1 MLPHSLT
8 LCIEKGTVGAPAA
21 SAIRARATT
30 GSAMKIWIKL
40 LLGSLIGL
48 ALALL
53 LPATVQGILDAVSD
67 VLLGIG
73 RYAIF
78 PLVFFSVGVG
88 VSELRQEKRLLR
100 VYVSIVKYL
109 AVAAAVLVLI
119 GVVSVLIFPP
129 ERVPIAVAADHA
141 LQPVN
146 VLDGL
151 KAIFPRNLFTV
162 LGRGGEFLLPVVVLA
177 FLLGVNL
184 DFDRLLT
191 RPIAQL
197 FDSLSRIFYH
207 LNSLVVELLGIAM
220 IAIAAAWIMRV
231 AQAGPGTYR
240 QILIIMAVDV
250 ALVAFG
256 VFPGA
261 LSLLGVRNPYRWL
274 YAALGPGLVGLF
286 AGDQYLAIGVLSK
299 HGKESLGVPR
309 SIGSSVYAVSAC
321 LGRAGSA
328 MVAAVSFMLVLR
340 SYSQIEISFLQVLW
354 VIGFSF
360 LVSFVLGAVPGSG
373 AYYAVFMLCSLYG
386 KGLQEGYL
394 VLKAIAPLVVAFGAF
409 IDVLASAFISLLI
422 AREENVWSEV
432 ETENFI

>member
-1 MLPHSLT
+1 
-8 LCIEKGTVGAPAA
+8 
-21 SAIRARATT
+21 
-30 GSAMKIWIKL
+30 MKIWIKL

-48 ALALL
+48 ALGLF
-53 LPATVQGILDAVSD
+53 LPATVQGVLDAVAD

-73 RYAIF
+73 RYVVF

-100 VYVSIVKYL
+100 VYASLLKYL

-129 ERVPIAVAADHA
+129 ERVPIAVAADRA
-141 LQPVN
+141 LQPVS

-151 KAIFPRNLFTV
+151 KAIFPRNLFMV
-162 LGRGGEFLLPVVVLA
+162 LVRGGEFLLPVVVLA

-191 RPIAQL
+191 RPIAQF

-207 LNSLVVELLGIAM
+207 LNSLVVELVAIAM

-231 AQAGPGTYR
+231 AHGGPGTYR

-261 LSLLGVRNPYRWL
+261 LSLLGVKNPYRWL
-274 YAALGPGLVGLF
+274 YAALGPALAGLF
-286 AGDQYLAIGVLSK
+286 SGDQYLALGVLTK

-309 SIGSSVYAVSAC
+309 SIGSSAYAVSAC

-340 SYSQIEISFLQVLW
+340 SYSQIEVSFLQVLW
-354 VIGFSF
+354 VVGFSF

-373 AYYAVFMLCSLYG
+373 AFYAVFMLCSLYG
-386 KGLQEGYL
+386 RGLQEGYL

-409 IDVLASAFISLLI
+409 IDVLASAFVSLLV
-422 AREENVWSEV
+422 AREENLWTEV

>member
-1 MLPHSLT
+1 
-8 LCIEKGTVGAPAA
+8 
-21 SAIRARATT
+21 
-30 GSAMKIWIKL
+30 
-40 LLGSLIGL
+40 
-48 ALALL
+48 
-53 LPATVQGILDAVSD
+53 
-67 VLLGIG
+67 
-73 RYAIF
+73 
-78 PLVFFSVGVG
+78 VFFSVGVG
-88 VSELRQEKRLLR
+88 VSELRQEKRLAR
-100 VYVSIVKYL
+100 VYASTFKYL
-109 AVAAAVLVLI
+109 SLAVAVLVLI

-129 ERVPIAVAADHA
+129 ERVPIAVEADKA
-141 LQPVN
+141 LLPVS

-151 KAIFPRNLFTV
+151 KSVFPHNLFSV
-162 LGRGGEFLLPVVVLA
+162 LMRGGEFLLPVVVLA

-207 LNSLVVELLGIAM
+207 LNSLVVELLGIVLIVLAS
-220 IAIAAAWIMRV
+220 AWIMRV
-231 AQAGPGTYR
+231 AHADPGTYR
-240 QILIIMAVDV
+240 QILIILAVDV

-261 LSLLGVRNPYRWL
+261 LYLLGVRNPYRWL
-274 YAALGPGLVGLF
+274 YAALGPGLAGLF
-286 AGDQYLAIGVLSK
+286 TGDQYLSLGVLSK

-340 SYSQIEISFLQVLW
+340 SYSQIEVSVLQVLW
-354 VIGFSF
+354 VVAFSF
-360 LVSFVLGAVPGSG
+360 LVSFVLGAVPGMG
-373 AYYAVFMLCSLYG
+373 AYFAVFMLCSLYG

-394 VLKAIAPLVVAFGAF
+394 VLKAIAPLLVAFGAF
-409 IDVLASAFISLLI
+409 IDVLGSAFISLLI
-422 AREENVWSEV
+422 AREENVWTEV

>member
-1 MLPHSLT
+1 
-8 LCIEKGTVGAPAA
+8 
-21 SAIRARATT
+21 
-30 GSAMKIWIKL
+30 MKIWIKL

-48 ALALL
+48 ALGLF
-53 LPATVQGILDAVSD
+53 LPVAAQGVLDAVAD
-67 VLLGIG
+67 VLLGVG

-88 VSELRQEKRLLR
+88 VSELRQEKRLAR
-100 VYVSIVKYL
+100 VYVSTFKYL
-109 AVAAAVLVLI
+109 GLAAAVLVLI

-129 ERVPIAVAADHA
+129 ERVPIAVAADRA
-141 LQPVN
+141 LQPVS

-151 KAIFPRNLFTV
+151 KAVFPRNLFTV
-162 LGRGGEFLLPVVVLA
+162 LVRGGEFLLPVVMLA

-191 RPIAQL
+191 RPIAQF

-207 LNSLVVELLGIAM
+207 LNSLLVELLGIAM
-220 IAIAAAWIMRV
+220 IALAAAWIMRV
-231 AQAGPGTYR
+231 AHADPGTYR
-240 QILIIMAVDV
+240 QILIILAVDV
-250 ALVAFG
+250 GVVAFG

-261 LSLLGVRNPYRWL
+261 LYLLGVKNPYRWL
-274 YAALGPGLVGLF
+274 YAAMGPGLAGLF
-286 AGDQYLAIGVLSK
+286 TGDQYLSLGVLSK

-340 SYSQIEISFLQVLW
+340 SYSQIEVSFLQVLW
-354 VIGFSF
+354 VVGFSF

-373 AYYAVFMLCSLYG
+373 AFFAVFMLCSLYG

-394 VLKAIAPLVVAFGAF
+394 VLKAIAPLLVAFGAF

-422 AREENVWSEV
+422 AREENVWTEV

>member
-1 MLPHSLT
+1 
-8 LCIEKGTVGAPAA
+8 
-21 SAIRARATT
+21 
-30 GSAMKIWIKL
+30 MKIWIKL

-48 ALALL
+48 ALGLF
-53 LPATVQGILDAVSD
+53 LPATAQGVLDAVAD
-67 VLLGIG
+67 VLLGVG

-100 VYVSIVKYL
+100 VYASTFKYL
-109 AVAAAVLVLI
+109 ALAAAVLVLI

-129 ERVPIAVAADHA
+129 ERVPIAVEADKA
-141 LQPVN
+141 LQPVS

-151 KAIFPRNLFTV
+151 KSIFP
-162 LGRGGEFLLPVVVLA
+162 
-177 FLLGVNL
+177 
-184 DFDRLLT
+184 LT

-207 LNSLVVELLGIAM
+207 LNSLVVELLGIAV
-220 IAIAAAWIMRV
+220 IALASAWIMRV
-231 AQAGPGTYR
+231 AHGDPGTYR
-240 QILIIMAVDV
+240 QILIILAVDV

-261 LSLLGVRNPYRWL
+261 LYLLGVKSPYRWL
-274 YAALGPGLVGLF
+274 YAAMGPGLAGLF
-286 AGDQYLAIGVLSK
+286 TGDQYLSLGVLSK

-340 SYSQIEISFLQVLW
+340 SYSQIEVSFLQVLW
-354 VIGFSF
+354 VVGFSF
-360 LVSFVLGAVPGSG
+360 LVSFVLGAVPGMG
-373 AYYAVFMLCSLYG
+373 AYFAVFTLCSLYG

-394 VLKAIAPLVVAFGAF
+394 VLKAIAPLLVAFGAF
-409 IDVLASAFISLLI
+409 IDVLGSAFISLLI
-422 AREENVWSEV
+422 AREENVWTEV

>member
-1 MLPHSLT
+1 
-8 LCIEKGTVGAPAA
+8 
-21 SAIRARATT
+21 
-30 GSAMKIWIKL
+30 MKIWIKL

-48 ALALL
+48 ALGLF
-53 LPATVQGILDAVSD
+53 LPAAAQGVLDSVAD
-67 VLLGIG
+67 VLLGVG

-88 VSELRQEKRLLR
+88 VSELRQEKRLVR
-100 VYVSIVKYL
+100 VYASIVKYL
-109 AVAAAVLVLI
+109 ALAAAVLVLI
-119 GVVSVLIFPP
+119 GIVSVLIFPP
-129 ERVPIAVAADHA
+129 ERVPIAVEADRA
-141 LQPVN
+141 LQPVS

-151 KAIFPRNLFTV
+151 RSVFPRNLFTV
-162 LGRGGEFLLPVVVLA
+162 LARGGEFLLPVVVLA

-184 DFDRLLT
+184 DFDRQLT

-207 LNSLVVELLGIAM
+207 LNSLVVELFGIAL
-220 IAIAAAWIMRV
+220 IVLAAAWIMRV
-231 AQAGPGTYR
+231 AHAEPGTYR
-240 QILIIMAVDV
+240 QILIILAVDV

-261 LSLLGVRNPYRWL
+261 LYLLGVKSPYRWL
-274 YAALGPGLVGLF
+274 YASLAPGLAGLF
-286 AGDQYLAIGVLSK
+286 TGDQYLGLGVLSK

-340 SYSQIEISFLQVLW
+340 SYSQIEVSFLQVLW
-354 VIGFSF
+354 VVGASF
-360 LVSFVLGAVPGSG
+360 LVSFVLGAVPGQG
-373 AYYAVFMLCSLYG
+373 AYFAVFMLCSLYG

-394 VLKAIAPLVVAFGAF
+394 VLKAIAPLAVAFGAF
-409 IDVLASAFISLLI
+409 IDVLGAAFISLLI
-422 AREENVWSEV
+422 AREENVWTEV